1 MWLPS
6 LVPSLHRALPRV
18 LATAAAPP
26 PPSVGFAGG
35 CGCWNCWWAESG
47 PLAGLVEGC
56 CWALWAVY
64 LLPPLLLLP
73 MWAWTL
79 ALALEGNGEEGGV
92 GCGGCGIEGPVLLRK
107 RAKALRKPSV
117 LSLSG
122 PFPNEMHPQST
133 LQRCG

>member
-1 MWLPS
+1 MS
-6 LVPSLHRALPRV
+6 
-18 LATAAAPP
+18 
-26 PPSVGFAGG
+26 
-35 CGCWNCWWAESG
+35 
-47 PLAGLVEGC
+47 GLVEGS

-64 LLPPLLLLP
+64 LPLLVP
-73 MWAWTL
+73 AWAWTL
-79 ALALEGNGEEGGV
+79 ALVLELEGNGEAGGV